1 MNASAPGRVSV
12 EYYLYMK
19 YSPDLVIISLSND
32 DTQLIPRDCVDFKKI
47 NYKQV
52 TSDNAQI
59 TFDWIISQ
67 TQKPSINK
75 LIKQG
80 IKNSLIYET
89 FFDISHTIKL
99 ITNKLNRLE
108 LTKKKFNLKIQP

>member
-59 TFDWIISQ
+59 TFD
-67 TQKPSINK
+67 
-75 LIKQG
+75 
-80 IKNSLIYET
+80 
-89 FFDISHTIKL
+89 
-99 ITNKLNRLE
+99 
-108 LTKKKFNLKIQP
+108 